1 MSLNNAQIEAKLLI
15 KMITNININDFNMV
29 KIDEEDILGIY
40 VYGSRLWGTD
50 NENSDLDYAIIL
62 DNKSSIWKF
71 HEKCYIQKE
80 SEDIDLHIMS
90 VDYYED
96 LVRNC
101 DEFGLSIYFQKYPLL
116 KYNDTVWIG
125 ELSLQDLR
133 KQFSSKANNS
143 YVKAKKKLQDGEA
156 KIAYKSLYH
165 SIRILDFGRK
175 IAEEIIA
182 EENRIYDMTSFG
194 ESIEWFE
201 QCFEV
206 EKLPWEEIHKIFKP
220 IFNDYATEFKK
231 LAPKTPKT

>member
-1 MSLNNAQIEAKLLI
+1 MGLDNTQIEIKLI
-15 KMITNININDFNMV
+15 KKVLTSFSTNGFNAV
-29 KIDEEDILGIY
+29 RIQEKDILGIY

-62 DNKSSIWKF
+62 DNKSSVWNWYYEDQYF
-71 HEKCYIQKE
+71 QKE

-90 VDYYED
+90 VDYYEN

-101 DEFGLSIYFQKYPLL
+101 DEFGLSIYFQKYPLI
-116 KYNDTVWIG
+116 KYNSDIEVKD
-125 ELSLQDLR
+125 LSLQNLR

-143 YVKAKKKLQDGEA
+143 YVKAKKKLQDGEV

-194 ESIEWFE
+194 HNIEWFE
-201 QCFEV
+201 QCFEI
-206 EKLPWEEIHKIFKP
+206 EKMSWEEIHKTFKP
-220 IFNDYATEFKK
+220 EFNYFATEFKK
-231 LAPKTPKT
+231 LAPKK